1 MLLNHKRIVV
11 CGVAND
17 LSIAWG
23 ITKMLKEQGAT
34 LALTCVEAT
43 RRRVTKL
50 ANSIGIEHII
60 ACDVGNDDD
69 IERAFQEIGG
79 VFGGRLDG
87 MIHSIAY
94 ARLEDLGGEFLEVN
108 REGWRT
114 ALEISAYSLVAMAK
128 AARPLMIAAGGGS
141 IVTITFNGGRVIVPS
156 YNVMGVAKAAL
167 ECSMRYLSYDL
178 GPDKIRVNAVS
189 SGPIATMSSKVV
201 DRFQDA
207 LDQIATSS
215 PLLETVTQD
224 DVGNACAF
232 LMSDLSRHV
241 TSEILHVDSGCDAM
255 TFGARPH
262 RRAAKPAGEAQ
273 PA

>member
-1 MLLNHKRIVV
+1 MLLENKRVVV

-23 ITKMLKEQGAT
+23 VTKAAKEQGANV
-34 LALTCVEAT
+34 AIMCVEAT

-60 ACDVGNDDD
+60 SCDAGNDED
-69 IERAFQEIGG
+69 IQRAFQELGG
-79 VFGGRLDG
+79 VFDGKLDA
-87 MIHSIAY
+87 MVHSIAY
-94 ARLEDLGGEFLEVN
+94 ARLEDLGGEFHAVN
-108 REGWRT
+108 REGWRI
-114 ALEISAYSLVAMAK
+114 AMEISAYSLVAMAR

-141 IVTITFNGGRVIVPS
+141 VMTITFNGGRCIVPS

-201 DRFQDA
+201 DKFQDA

-215 PLLETVTQD
+215 PLLELVTPE
-224 DVGNACAF
+224 DVGNACVF
-232 LMSDLSRHV
+232 LASDLSRHI

-262 RRAAKPAGEAQ
+262 PRARQTPPA
-273 PA
+273 